1 MEGLIFFMLLMAILI
16 LIHYNQHYIVNQSE
30 VMSEY
35 LKDQYWNKMTY
46 LQL

>member
-1 MEGLIFFMLLMAILI
+1 MEGLIFFMLLMSILI
-16 LIHYNQHYIVNQSE
+16 LIHYNQHYIVNQGE
-30 VMSEY
+30 VMAEY